1 MIPVVYKRQG
11 QIVDFMKQYV
21 QAHGSAPTLK
31 EIAEAVGVSSLA
43 TVHEHL
49 TSLEQKGII
58 KRRPG
63 KNRGLE
69 FTDEAVGS
77 SFLQN
82 TEIDA
87 PILGF
92 IAAGAPI
99 EPFTDP
105 GARMSIPS
113 SFVSGKK
120 RVFVL
125 QVKGESMIDDQIK
138 EGDYVIVEQSDN
150 ADNGDIVVALLDNGM
165 ATLKRFFKEATRIRL
180 QPANSTMSP
189 IFVKSV
195 RIQGKV
201 VGLIRRYLN

>member
-1 MIPVVYKRQG
+1 MAPIIYKRQS
-11 QIVDFMKQYV
+11 QILDFLKQYI

-31 EIAEAVGVSSLA
+31 EIAQALGLSSLA

-49 TSLEQKGII
+49 TSLEAKGII
-58 KRRPG
+58 TRKDG
-63 KNRGLE
+63 KSRSIE
-69 FTDEAVGS
+69 FTDEALGS
-77 SFLQN
+77 FNQA
-82 TEIDA
+82 EVDA

-105 GARMSIPS
+105 NARMSIPS
-113 SFVSGKK
+113 GFVSGKK

-125 QVKGESMIDDQIK
+125 QVKGESMIEDQIRD
-138 EGDYVIVEQSDN
+138 GDYVIVEQSQD
-150 ADNGDIVVALLDNGM
+150 AVNGDIVVALLDNGM

-201 VGLIRRYLN
+201 VGLVRRYALN